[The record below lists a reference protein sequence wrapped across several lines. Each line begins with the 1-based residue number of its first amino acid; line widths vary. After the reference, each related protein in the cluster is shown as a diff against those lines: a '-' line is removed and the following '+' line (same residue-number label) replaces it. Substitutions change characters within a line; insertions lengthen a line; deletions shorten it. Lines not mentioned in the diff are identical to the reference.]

1 MPRFKTGTWLVVA
14 VLTAAVVAGVAF
26 AQQGGPGGGRAAQ
39 GAARFGRGQGGQFD
53 AAAMRRMISERMRN
67 ILGASEE
74 EWTILGPRVEKV
86 QNLMREVRG
95 SRMAAMFRRSGPGGR
110 GGQPGGTPAQ
120 PAAEVSP
127 VQKATDELEATLADE
142 AAGSDV
148 IRQKLTALRAARE
161 KAQQQLDAARKE
173 LREVVTLRQEAQ
185 LVLMG
190 LLD

>member
-26 AQQGGPGGGRAAQ
+26 AQQGRPGGGRAAQ

-95 SRMAAMFRRSGPGGR
+95 SRMAAMF
-110 GGQPGGTPAQ
+110 
-120 PAAEVSP
+120 SP